1 MGLLKF
7 VESVCVQTAIY
18 WEPTGTDGFGRR
30 TFADPIEVRVRWD
43 DMAEAITTNDGKEII
58 SRAVILSPYVM
69 KPEGFLHLGS
79 FNDFMD
85 ESHTLSPEQLAGSY
99 EIKKAQF
106 NPLFRSRKE
115 FVRQYWV

>member
-30 TFADPIEVRVRWD
+30 TYADPVEVRVRWD
-43 DMAEAITTNDGKEII
+43 DVAEVFSGTDGVQVV
-58 SRAVILSPYVM
+58 SNAVILSPDVM
-69 KPEGFLHLGS
+69 KSEGWIFLGS
-79 FNDFMD
+79 FADFTD
-85 ESHTLSPEQLAGSY
+85 ESHTLSPEQVPGSY
-99 EIKKAQF
+99 EIKKVQL
-106 NPLFRSRKE
+106 NPLFRSKNE